1 MSNDATGNNNNHTMN
16 SSEEQEKYIVREG
29 TTKDAEKII
38 SFNLAMAFETE
49 NLILNKEIVEKGVKT
64 LLDNPQKGKY
74 YVVEINVDNKQKVV
88 IGSCLVTYEWSD
100 WRCLDYYWLQ
110 SVYVDVEHRRKG
122 VFTKLYKHVE
132 NICKENNSSLR
143 LYVERTNNNAK
154 QTYTK
159 LGMNLSHYDMF
170 DIDFFKEQL

>member
-64 LLDNPQKGKY
+64 LLDNP
-74 YVVEINVDNKQKVV
+74 QKVV

>member
-16 SSEEQEKYIVREG
+16 SSEEQEMLY
-29 TTKDAEKII
+29 
-38 SFNLAMAFETE
+38 N
-49 NLILNKEIVEKGVKT
+49 
-64 LLDNPQKGKY
+64 NPQKGKY

-122 VFTKLYKHVE
+122 VFTKLFKHVE
-132 NICKENNSSLR
+132 NICKENNVL
-143 LYVERTNNNAK
+143 
-154 QTYTK
+154 
-159 LGMNLSHYDMF
+159 
-170 DIDFFKEQL
+170 